1 MRYMTAQV
9 DKAPYS
15 SGTPAC
21 ENPNGCPIADTHY
34 AITASFIPEYMTFSP
49 GSFVMMNGCDSAAAS
64 ATGFMSAFS
73 SAGAANYLGWAGT
86 SGDDGA
92 DPIRYVFDRLL
103 GEVPGGG
110 NRTIAQ
116 ESPPQRAFDIG
127 PVLQTMTDQG
137 IIPLHVVDSSGR
149 VVEDGTL
156 TAEGSGNAILAPSI
170 AFVST
175 TDYSKLLGIAG
186 IFDPTQKANAAVTV
200 GGQACPIVDWSAE
213 TVTCTLPESGPGSE
227 GDVVVSVN
235 GIQSNAVSLTSW
247 RGTFKFQITGESD
260 LQSTLL
266 LDLHWRADIHNWRT
280 APHVQP
286 HHYDL
291 LEDLAQDSTANWT
304 ASGSETYTPPSG
316 PPETLSIS
324 GGGSIPQFVLGS
336 SSSATE
342 NYTGSEVIDPD
353 TQIQWIYLDALAE
366 GQIAVSGNM
375 CVGPASFAMTILEFS
390 PQSVSYYT
398 MPPPYGTQQ
407 VSTPALP
414 LPMDATYALLAGEQ
428 SANFGT
434 GCPYGF
440 RGGGSTWKLSWP
452 GIASTSPPDPTAAQ

>member
-1 MRYMTAQV
+1 VDTASYSTPTCE
-9 DKAPYS
+9 KA
-15 SGTPAC
+15 
-21 ENPNGCPIADTHY
+21 NGCPVADTHY
-34 AITASFIPEYMTFSP
+34 AITASFIPEYTTFSP
-49 GSFVMMNGCDSAAAS
+49 GSFVVMNGCDSAAAG

-73 SAGAANYLGWAGT
+73 AAGAANYLSWAGT

-92 DPIRYVFDRLL
+92 DPI
-103 GEVPGGG
+103 
-110 NRTIAQ
+110 
-116 ESPPQRAFDIG
+116 RAFDIG

-137 IIPLHVVDSSGR
+137 IIPLHVVDSSGE

-175 TDYSKLLGIAG
+175 TDYDEVLGIAG

-200 GGQACPIVDWSAE
+200 GGQACPILDWSAQ

-235 GIQSNAVSLTSW
+235 GIESNAVSLTSW
-247 RGTFKFQITGESD
+247 RGAFKFQIMGESN

-304 ASGSETYTPPSG
+304 ASGS
-316 PPETLSIS
+316 
-324 GGGSIPQFVLGS
+324 
-336 SSSATE
+336 
-342 NYTGSEVIDPD
+342 D
-353 TQIQWIYLDALAE
+353 
-366 GQIAVSGNM
+366 
-375 CVGPASFAMTILEFS
+375 
-390 PQSVSYYT
+390 T
-398 MPPPYGTQQ
+398 MPPPYGRQQ
-407 VSTPALP
+407 VSTTALA
-414 LPMDATYALLAGEQ
+414 LPMDA
-428 SANFGT
+428 
-434 GCPYGF
+434 P
-440 RGGGSTWKLSWP
+440 
-452 GIASTSPPDPTAAQ
+452 TSPPDRAAAQ